1 MPYNNSDQYFTTTIG
16 GAEVA
21 VAGVALPSESGSNFS
36 RRTGS
41 SGVRKAMDKVE
52 DVLDGMKPVLS
63 GVASK
68 GWEILNSDI
77 KAPDELTLTLGMGYS
92 VETNMWVLG
101 SKADLTFEVEMK
113 WKRQKESK
121 A

>member
-1 MPYNNSDQYFTTTIG
+1 MPYNNSDQYFKTTIG

-21 VAGVALPSESGSNFS
+21 IAGVALPPDSEGTSP

-41 SGVRKAMDKVE
+41 SGIRKAMSRVE
-52 DVLDGMKPVLS
+52 DALDGMKPILS

-92 VETNMWVLG
+92 VETSMWVLG

-113 WKRQKESK
+113 WKRQKDSK